1 MIKMIVTDLDGTL
14 YNDIDS
20 FDLHRFYEIY
30 ARLKEL
36 NIRFVV
42 ASGNQYHL
50 IRELFKDI
58 IDEIAVISENGSLI
72 MENDQEI
79 YATSL
84 QREELYRLCEGLNQY
99 RVPYLICGKKS
110 AYVLRRNEIQE
121 FKDPKHFP
129 KIEMIDEIED
139 IDDHILKISF
149 NDHFYEGDDIKKTVN
164 GIIGDDKEIIATG
177 FTAYDIISKDINKT
191 FGVRMLAQRYNIS
204 VDEIMAFGDS
214 ENDIE
219 MLRYVGHPYIMA
231 NARKEYRDMFDKI
244 APDAKDEGVLKVLE
258 DFIQHHS

>member
-72 MENDQEI
+72 MENDQEV

-129 KIEMIDEIED
+129 EIEMIDEIED

-204 VDEIMAFGDS
+204 KDEIMAFGDS
-214 ENDIE
+214 DNDIG

-244 APDAKDEGVLKVLE
+244 APDVKDEGVLKVLE
-258 DFIQHHS
+258 DFIQHQS

>member
-30 ARLKEL
+30 TRLKEL

-84 QREELYRLCEGLNQY
+84 QREDLYRLCEGLNQY

-129 KIEMIDEIED
+129 EIEMIEKVED

-149 NDHFYEGDDIKKTVN
+149 NDHFYEGNDIKKTVN
-164 GIIGDDKEIIATG
+164 SIIGDDMEIIATG
-177 FTAYDIISKDINKT
+177 FTAYDIITKGINKT
-191 FGVRMLAQRYNIS
+191 FGVRMLAQRYHLS
-204 VDEIMAFGDS
+204 KDEIMAFGDS
-214 ENDIE
+214 DNDIG

-244 APDAKDEGVLKVLE
+244 APDAKDEGVLKVIE
-258 DFIQHHS
+258 DFIQHQS